1 MQTHNTKTGLSTTGN
16 SREGLKYN
24 YHCKL
29 KVSNE
34 RLIQS
39 FNTVST
45 RACEQSGKRSGAS
58 RKSGVSGSGA
68 VSGGHMYAEIGLSA
82 GGCSI
87 SDKNEHTQCGI

>member
-45 RACEQSGKRSGAS
+45 RACEQSGKRRGAG
-58 RKSGVSGSGA
+58 RKSGGA
-68 VSGGHMYAEIGLSA
+68 ERGAGVAENDGVGAERGA
-82 GGCSI
+82 GREAEAGT
-87 SDKNEHTQCGI
+87 ERGAG